1 MAKKSA
7 RKEITKINLK
17 QAALEGLSYERACET
32 AKRAGK
38 PSYRFTV
45 GDKVQVGHLLNCVV
59 DEILEDGHMYLIRS
73 GANSDNYSCWAWTN
87 VRPLDDD
94 KDTHFAKRN
103 SALSRLHYSNRSM
116 YSLLSFQYLFG
127 VDFNPDYQ
135 RGSVWDDEDREK
147 LLDSIFMGR
156 EIGRFV
162 FKQLPFTR
170 TSNDGNYYEIVDGK
184 QRMLTLLAFYENRFP
199 YKGVFY
205 NDLSAQDKNWF
216 MDASIGVAEIDQSVT
231 RAEVLEIFLAMNEG
245 GKPVAKEVLD
255 HARELLNEA
264 YENAVK
270 QYVLQKKDTAFE
282 ESLRKFLEHI
292 DDTATIEFFA
302 NPTGWAE
309 RVVNVLDKNLTSRDG
324 TPFSESIGKKF
335 VAVQRLT
342 QSRMLEFQSKPHCW
356 ESECR
361 SLFAAT
367 AKAKNIRLVIEANGK
382 EMQVQYPVSN
392 LITFEMI
399 KNKVI
404 SAWAIAPRKLSDE
417 VKEFLAENCAGYSKY
432 WSDIPMKTV
441 SRIESGRKVLWENPY
456 FEGNRK

>member
-1 MAKKSA
+1 MDHEKTYA
-7 RKEITKINLK
+7 E
-17 QAALEGLSYERACET
+17 SYEFLRLFDVTSAYTGPHSAMGEMT
-32 AKRAGK
+32 KTLWNYLEQK
-38 PSYRFTV
+38 T
-45 GDKVQVGHLLNCVV
+45 
-59 DEILEDGHMYLIRS
+59 ILD
-73 GANSDNYSCWAWTN
+73 
-87 VRPLDDD
+87 
-94 KDTHFAKRN
+94 
-103 SALSRLHYSNRSM
+103 
-116 YSLLSFQYLFG
+116 
-127 VDFNPDYQ
+127 PDY
-135 RGSVWDDEDREK
+135 
-147 LLDSIFMGR
+147 LNT
-156 EIGRFV
+156 
-162 FKQLPFTR
+162 P
-170 TSNDGNYYEIVDGK
+170 
-184 QRMLTLLAFYENRFP
+184 
-199 YKGVFY
+199 
-205 NDLSAQDKNWF
+205 
-216 MDASIGVAEIDQSVT
+216 
-231 RAEVLEIFLAMNEG
+231 
-245 GKPVAKEVLD
+245 
-255 HARELLNEA
+255 ELQNEA

-309 RVVNVLDKNLTSRDG
+309 RVVNVLDKNLASRDG

-342 QSRMLEFQSKPHCW
+342 QSRRLEFQSKPHCW

-417 VKEFLAENCAGYSKY
+417 VKEFLAENCADYSKY

-441 SRIESGRKVLWENPY
+441 SRVESGRKVLWKNPY
-456 FEGNRK
+456 FEGDGK

>member
-1 MAKKSA
+1 MYLETINEKAFRSFLSNPDISVLDGNVLDKHHNSDFYRFVRVPLSDGEHSVEALFGQMCSNYPTSMSKNHFYEQHNLEFMAYVVDHEKTYA
-7 RKEITKINLK
+7 E
-17 QAALEGLSYERACET
+17 SYEFLRLFDVTSAYTGPHSAMGEMT
-32 AKRAGK
+32 KTLWDYLEQK
-38 PSYRFTV
+38 T
-45 GDKVQVGHLLNCVV
+45 
-59 DEILEDGHMYLIRS
+59 ILD
-73 GANSDNYSCWAWTN
+73 
-87 VRPLDDD
+87 
-94 KDTHFAKRN
+94 
-103 SALSRLHYSNRSM
+103 
-116 YSLLSFQYLFG
+116 
-127 VDFNPDYQ
+127 PDY
-135 RGSVWDDEDREK
+135 
-147 LLDSIFMGR
+147 LN
-156 EIGRFV
+156 
-162 FKQLPFTR
+162 
-170 TSNDGNYYEIVDGK
+170 TS
-184 QRMLTLLAFYENRFP
+184 
-199 YKGVFY
+199 
-205 NDLSAQDKNWF
+205 
-216 MDASIGVAEIDQSVT
+216 
-231 RAEVLEIFLAMNEG
+231 
-245 GKPVAKEVLD
+245 
-255 HARELLNEA
+255 ELQNEA

-292 DDTATIEFFA
+292 DDTATIEYFA

-441 SRIESGRKVLWENPY
+441 SRIESGRKVLWENPC
-456 FEGNRK
+456 FEGDRK

>member
-1 MAKKSA
+1 MIPMFKQNVGM
-7 RKEITKINLK
+7 TKIYAKGIAELFLIRCNPYHWDGSGEVPDNISFDVYKRKIDETYDGCTLEIQLCKPDGCLCYAASVHLYEGGFWTGHGIGCFDKTAICNDPGSVDALTSAIMRVCMSKNHFYEQHNLEFMAYVVDHEK
-17 QAALEGLSYERACET
+17 TYAESYEFLRLFDVTSAYTGPHSAMGEMT
-32 AKRAGK
+32 KTLWDYLEQK
-38 PSYRFTV
+38 T
-45 GDKVQVGHLLNCVV
+45 
-59 DEILEDGHMYLIRS
+59 ILD
-73 GANSDNYSCWAWTN
+73 
-87 VRPLDDD
+87 
-94 KDTHFAKRN
+94 
-103 SALSRLHYSNRSM
+103 
-116 YSLLSFQYLFG
+116 
-127 VDFNPDYQ
+127 PDY
-135 RGSVWDDEDREK
+135 
-147 LLDSIFMGR
+147 LNT
-156 EIGRFV
+156 
-162 FKQLPFTR
+162 P
-170 TSNDGNYYEIVDGK
+170 
-184 QRMLTLLAFYENRFP
+184 
-199 YKGVFY
+199 
-205 NDLSAQDKNWF
+205 
-216 MDASIGVAEIDQSVT
+216 
-231 RAEVLEIFLAMNEG
+231 
-245 GKPVAKEVLD
+245 
-255 HARELLNEA
+255 ELQNEA

-309 RVVNVLDKNLTSRDG
+309 RVVNVLDKNLTSHDG

-342 QSRMLEFQSKPHCW
+342 QSRMLDFQSKPHCW

-367 AKAKNIRLVIEANGK
+367 AKAKKIRLVIEANGK

-417 VKEFLAENCAGYSKY
+417 VKEFLAENCADYSKY

-441 SRIESGRKVLWENPY
+441 SRIESGRKVLWKNPC
-456 FEGNRK
+456 FEGDRK

>member
-1 MAKKSA
+1 
-7 RKEITKINLK
+7 
-17 QAALEGLSYERACET
+17 
-32 AKRAGK
+32 
-38 PSYRFTV
+38 
-45 GDKVQVGHLLNCVV
+45 
-59 DEILEDGHMYLIRS
+59 MY
-73 GANSDNYSCWAWTN
+73 
-87 VRPLDDD
+87 
-94 KDTHFAKRN
+94 
-103 SALSRLHYSNRSM
+103 
-116 YSLLSFQYLFG
+116 
-127 VDFNPDYQ
+127 
-135 RGSVWDDEDREK
+135 
-147 LLDSIFMGR
+147 
-156 EIGRFV
+156 
-162 FKQLPFTR
+162 
-170 TSNDGNYYEIVDGK
+170 
-184 QRMLTLLAFYENRFP
+184 
-199 YKGVFY
+199 
-205 NDLSAQDKNWF
+205 
-216 MDASIGVAEIDQSVT
+216 
-231 RAEVLEIFLAMNEG
+231 
-245 GKPVAKEVLD
+245 
-255 HARELLNEA
+255 
-264 YENAVK
+264 
-270 QYVLQKKDTAFE
+270 
-282 ESLRKFLEHI
+282 
-292 DDTATIEFFA
+292 
-302 NPTGWAE
+302 
-309 RVVNVLDKNLTSRDG
+309 VLDKNLTSRDG

>member
-1 MAKKSA
+1 MFLDTIYKEDFHNFLKNPTDFILSGVVMNENEKGYYYRFIRVPMADGEHSVEALFGQMCSNYPTSMSKDHFL
-7 RKEITKINLK
+7 EQHNLEFMAYVVDHEK
-17 QAALEGLSYERACET
+17 TYAESYEFLRLFDVTSAYTGPHSAMGEMT
-32 AKRAGK
+32 KTLWDYLEQK
-38 PSYRFTV
+38 T
-45 GDKVQVGHLLNCVV
+45 
-59 DEILEDGHMYLIRS
+59 ILD
-73 GANSDNYSCWAWTN
+73 
-87 VRPLDDD
+87 
-94 KDTHFAKRN
+94 
-103 SALSRLHYSNRSM
+103 
-116 YSLLSFQYLFG
+116 
-127 VDFNPDYQ
+127 PDY
-135 RGSVWDDEDREK
+135 
-147 LLDSIFMGR
+147 LNT
-156 EIGRFV
+156 
-162 FKQLPFTR
+162 P
-170 TSNDGNYYEIVDGK
+170 
-184 QRMLTLLAFYENRFP
+184 
-199 YKGVFY
+199 
-205 NDLSAQDKNWF
+205 
-216 MDASIGVAEIDQSVT
+216 
-231 RAEVLEIFLAMNEG
+231 
-245 GKPVAKEVLD
+245 
-255 HARELLNEA
+255 ELQNKA

-270 QYVLQKKDTAFE
+270 QYVLQKKDTTFE
-282 ESLRKFLEHI
+282 ESLRKFFEHI

>member
-1 MAKKSA
+1 MFDATSA
-7 RKEITKINLK
+7 YTGPHSAMGEMTKTLWDY
-17 QAALEGLSYERACET
+17 LEQKT
-32 AKRAGK
+32 
-38 PSYRFTV
+38 
-45 GDKVQVGHLLNCVV
+45 
-59 DEILEDGHMYLIRS
+59 ILD
-73 GANSDNYSCWAWTN
+73 
-87 VRPLDDD
+87 
-94 KDTHFAKRN
+94 
-103 SALSRLHYSNRSM
+103 
-116 YSLLSFQYLFG
+116 
-127 VDFNPDYQ
+127 PDY
-135 RGSVWDDEDREK
+135 
-147 LLDSIFMGR
+147 LNT
-156 EIGRFV
+156 
-162 FKQLPFTR
+162 P
-170 TSNDGNYYEIVDGK
+170 
-184 QRMLTLLAFYENRFP
+184 
-199 YKGVFY
+199 
-205 NDLSAQDKNWF
+205 
-216 MDASIGVAEIDQSVT
+216 
-231 RAEVLEIFLAMNEG
+231 
-245 GKPVAKEVLD
+245 
-255 HARELLNEA
+255 ELQNEA

-417 VKEFLAENCAGYSKY
+417 VKEFLAENCASYSKY